1 MKLQRRL
8 QARSLRKLQR
18 KNNVSPI
25 VFIIFGATGDLV
37 YRKIMPALY
46 ALGVKHAFDV
56 PIFFIGVGRRD
67 ITSDQFAELMARSVH
82 DAVGNDFDGEMWT
95 KLFSGFEYVK
105 GDFSDPA
112 TYTSLTRT
120 LEQFDSVNAACVPR
134 FFYLATPPV
143 HYEPILKHL
152 KESSLSEGCG
162 QGTSIYTKV
171 ILEKPF
177 GSDLSTSRM
186 LDQLLGSIFEEKQI
200 FRIDHY
206 LGKETIQNVLALR
219 FANGM
224 FEPTWNGEFL
234 DHVQITLAED
244 QGVGVR
250 GTSYDEVGALRDVVQ
265 NHMLEML
272 SLIAM
277 DQPLGFDAQSLRD
290 AKAKVLQ
297 KLLPASSVVTRAQYA
312 GYQKEPGVAE
322 DSKTETFVAL
332 KVMLDSD
339 RWRDVPFYLRTGKKL
354 TKKVTEISLHYKKPV
369 CATDSSGAQVCFFN
383 PDTVMRNVLVIQ
395 IAPHEGICL
404 RLMVKEPGYGMKLAD
419 ETMSFSYEQA
429 FKHTNGTSEY
439 EKLLLDAIHGDQTL
453 FARTDGIEASW
464 QMVTPI
470 LDAWKDTTAPMYV
483 YKQGTWGPKEADALI
498 EQDGRHWFLGE
509 K

>member
-1 MKLQRRL
+1 MT
-8 QARSLRKLQR
+8 
-18 KNNVSPI
+18 PI

-46 ALGVKHAFDV
+46 ALGVKHAFDA

-82 DAVGNDFDGEMWT
+82 DATENEFNGEVWT

-112 TYTSLTRT
+112 TYVSLTRT
-120 LEQFDSVNAACVPR
+120 LEQFDSVNNVCVPR

-224 FEPTWNGEFL
+224 FEPTWNAEFI
-234 DHVQITLAED
+234 DHVQITLAESE
-244 QGVGVR
+244 GVGSR
-250 GTSYDEVGALRDVVQ
+250 GEFYDSVGALRDVVQ

-277 DQPLGFDAQSLRD
+277 DQPPGFDAISLRD
-290 AKAKVLQ
+290 AKVKVL
-297 KLLPASSVVTRAQYA
+297 KAVKIAETASVVKAHYA
-312 GYQKEPGVAE
+312 GYTKEKGIDEA
-322 DSKTETFVAL
+322 SKTETFTAL
-332 KVMLDSD
+332 KLEIDSV
-339 RWRDVPFYLRTGKKL
+339 RWRGVPFYLRTGKKL
-354 TKKVTEISLHYKKPV
+354 KNKTTEISLHYKKPV

-395 IAPHEGICL
+395 IAPTEGICL
-404 RLMVKEPGYGMKLAD
+404 RFMVKEPGFGMKLTS
-419 ETMSFSYEQA
+419 ETMNFSYAKA
-429 FKHTNGTSEY
+429 FRHSNGTTEY
-439 EKLLLDAIHGDQTL
+439 EKLLLDVVNGDQTL
-453 FARTDGIEASW
+453 FARTDGIDESW
-464 QMVTPI
+464 RIVMPV
-470 LDAWKDTTAPMYV
+470 LDAWAKEKTPLYS
-483 YKQGTWGPKEADALI
+483 YKPGTWGPKEADALI
-498 EQDGRHWFLGE
+498 EKDERHWFLG